1 MNLRSFDL
9 FEAWRFVLAVACTVY
24 AAIVMLRWMSGW
36 YDYLYASD
44 RGRATLRRY
53 AVVQLLR
60 LRARRFLGEGLQI
73 GAWSI
78 LLVWLLSRHAA

>member
-1 MNLRSFDL
+1 VIPRSFDL
-9 FEAWRFVLAVACTVY
+9 FEAWRFVLAVACSVY
-24 AAIVMLRWMSGW
+24 AVIVTLRWIHGW
-36 YDYLYASD
+36 VEYLYAPD

-60 LRARRFLGEGLQI
+60 VRARRFLGESLQI

-78 LLVWLLSRHAA
+78 LLVWLLSRHAT